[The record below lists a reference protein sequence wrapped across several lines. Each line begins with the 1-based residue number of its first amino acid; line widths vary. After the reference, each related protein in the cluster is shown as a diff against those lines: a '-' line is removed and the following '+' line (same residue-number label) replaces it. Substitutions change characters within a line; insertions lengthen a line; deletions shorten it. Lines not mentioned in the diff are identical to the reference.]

1 MAPPPPQRA
10 GASQLLRAGPPA
22 SGATVLS
29 AFGCCLG
36 TSPLAGRGASG
47 PFERPAVS
55 TLAFSRSV
63 QEQQT
68 RLMPPIRRV
77 PPGQSAGSRQARPED
92 GCLAPGFGTTSSFL
106 RRFNGDAQPCRSGA
120 LVHLPGPHLT
130 PQGRL
135 SPVAHHD
142 GLQPTQHRAVWRL
155 PRRAG
160 AGGPSVL
167 HLLHSTASESVSYI
181 TLLSAFVTHAPKSPF
196 PNAPAAFDPHSSSGG
211 GVVIRRPDWWLCK
224 GRIGCRLDLLRTFG
238 RHRPFRNQIPDAYAS
253 SRRIATLYG

>member
-1 MAPPPPQRA
+1 LAPPPPQRA

-36 TSPLAGRGASG
+36 TSPLAGRGARG

-63 QEQQT
+63 QEPQT
-68 RLMPPIRRV
+68 RLMPPVRRA

-92 GCLAPGFGTTSSFL
+92 GCLPSVLAPLVVFTTL
-106 RRFNGDAQPCRSGA
+106 QRRRPALRSGA
-120 LVHLPGPHLT
+120 LVHLPGPYLT

-167 HLLHSTASESVSYI
+167 HLLHSTASERVSYM
-181 TLLSAFVTHAPKSPF
+181 TPPSTFVTHAPRKPLPASVWAGAY
-196 PNAPAAFDPHSSSGG
+196 NA
-211 GVVIRRPDWWLCK
+211 
-224 GRIGCRLDLLRTFG
+224 
-238 RHRPFRNQIPDAYAS
+238 
-253 SRRIATLYG
+253 SRG